1 MALNAFIKSPL
12 IKTGIRIN
20 SERVLGQFF
29 PRYSSSILNGE
40 KEDVSVALA
49 DKKQI
54 EYFQKLKTTEITIE
68 EPNLLSTVSG
78 VPPEHVQGRRVR
90 IYKQAKNAMQSG
102 TNDTHKWK
110 LDFENRERW
119 ENPLM
124 GWTSTGDPLSN
135 LNLWFTNK
143 EDAIDYCE
151 RQGYH
156 YEIDEPQPRRNLKKL
171 YADNFSWSK
180 RTRVGSK

>member
-1 MALNAFIKSPL
+1 M
-12 IKTGIRIN
+12 
-20 SERVLGQFF
+20 
-29 PRYSSSILNGE
+29 NGE

-124 GWTSTGDPLSN
+124 GWTST
-135 LNLWFTNK
+135 
-143 EDAIDYCE
+143 
-151 RQGYH
+151 
-156 YEIDEPQPRRNLKKL
+156 
-171 YADNFSWSK
+171 
-180 RTRVGSK
+180 